1 MSSEVVNSGPT
12 RSANNEYKAPTTYLR
27 ASVIW
32 LVSWY
37 CADSRR
43 RSRRCRCSQ
52 KKAAHL
58 AFNKRPRM
66 LPTGRSVYSISL
78 FISVSVIRQM
88 GFIYGHRLKSRYCSH
103 RGYLMSRST
112 ISTFQRDVSRPGNRE
127 GLESR
132 LGRTASA
139 APGGSRERIT
149 TRGRLL
155 SLQSVQGFHRP
166 HRHDFRAVACPAARG
181 FMRCTRRQ
189 WPVCLVDAACQGVGV
204 TQKTAWFILGRL
216 REACG
221 DSFGQAARIIV
232 PTRPASAARGQQARE
247 RRTCRSRWSA
257 HRRSRSES
265 AAAHASR
272 ANEAKFD
279 SDVFMMKF
287 ASTSSRRYDEF
298 AVSLAGF
305 STKPSTT
312 ALEYVAMTLRRTAS
326 RMSLPCSSAAS
337 TARSTISPASASIRR

>member
-1 MSSEVVNSGPT
+1 MV
-12 RSANNEYKAPTTYLR
+12 R
-27 ASVIW
+27 ADH
-32 LVSWY
+32 
-37 CADSRR
+37 ADVAVDADVRKRR
-43 RSRRCRCSQ
+43 RPTSR
-52 KKAAHL
+52 
-58 AFNKRPRM
+58 
-66 LPTGRSVYSISL
+66 SISAL
-78 FISVSVIRQM
+78 GCFQLVDQFIALRCLSRLRHTSNGIYIRTPAE
-88 GFIYGHRLKSRYCSH
+88 IKICSH

-132 LGRTASA
+132 SGRTASA

-181 FMRCTRRQ
+181 FMRCTRRHGPYVSSMQ
-189 WPVCLVDAACQGVGV
+189 LAKESASPRKPLGSFWDGCARLAA
-204 TQKTAWFILGRL
+204 TASDKLRASSYRRDRRRRQEANKHESGEHAGR
-216 REACG
+216 AG
-221 DSFGQAARIIV
+221 
-232 PTRPASAARGQQARE
+232 
-247 RRTCRSRWSA
+247 RRTAVLGVRA
-257 HRRSRSES
+257 RRLT
-265 AAAHASR
+265 R
-272 ANEAKFD
+272 AVPMRRFD

-337 TARSTISPASASIRR
+337 TARSTISPVICIDTSMNSRFAQRRRR